1 LRVLPPRPPATA
13 STGGR
18 TAPLV
23 AALWVVGLAT
33 GLGTGCY
40 TGSAKETSWPRIE
53 REPGWSLVHVPY
65 IPQQEEEDCGA
76 AALAMATA
84 YWKAPL
90 AREEIVR
97 QKPPQDGGIR
107 AGDLRDLAR
116 QRGFEAFLVQGTF
129 HDFDKQLALG
139 RPLIVGTGK
148 PILGGKV
155 SLHYEVIVGFNRT
168 TQHVLS
174 WDPALGLREYSPEAF
189 AREWAP
195 SDRLT
200 LILFKPGVTPG

>member
-1 LRVLPPRPPATA
+1 
-13 STGGR
+13 
-18 TAPLV
+18 
-23 AALWVVGLAT
+23 VG
-33 GLGTGCY
+33 
-40 TGSAKETSWPRIE
+40 
-53 REPGWSLVHVPY
+53 Y

-84 YWKAPL
+84 YWKTPL
-90 AREEIVR
+90 SREEIVR
-97 QKPPQDGGIR
+97 EKPPQGGGIR

-116 QRGFEAFLVQGTF
+116 ARGFEAFLVQGTF
-129 HDFDKQLALG
+129 ADFYKQLQLG

-155 SLHYEVIVGFNRT
+155 SLHYEVVVGFNRT

-174 WDPALGLREYSPEAF
+174 WDPALGLREYTPEAF

-200 LILFKPGVTPG
+200 LILFRPNVSPG

>member
-1 LRVLPPRPPATA
+1 MRVLPPRPLATA
-13 STGGR
+13 STRGR

-116 QRGFEAFLVQGTF
+116 QQGFEAFLVQGTF

>member
-1 LRVLPPRPPATA
+1 MRVVPPRPPATA
-13 STGGR
+13 STRGR

-23 AALWVVGLAT
+23 ALWVVGLAT
-33 GLGTGCY
+33 GLGAGCY
-40 TGSAKETSWPRIE
+40 TGSAKETSWPRVE
-53 REPGWSLVHVPY
+53 REPGWSLVHVQY

-84 YWKAPL
+84 YWKSPL
-90 AREEIVR
+90 ARDEIVR
-97 QKPPQDGGIR
+97 EKPPQGGGIR

-116 QRGFEAFLVQGTF
+116 QRGFQAFLVQGTF
-129 HDFDKQLALG
+129 RDFDKQLSLG

>member
-1 LRVLPPRPPATA
+1 MPRRPAAA
-13 STGGR
+13 SSRGR

-23 AALWVVGLAT
+23 ALLWTVGLAT

-40 TGSAKETSWPRIE
+40 TGSAKETSWPRIQ
-53 REPGWSLVHVPY
+53 REPGWSLVHVQY

-90 AREEIVR
+90 ARDEIVR
-97 QKPPQDGGIR
+97 QKPPQGGGIR

-129 HDFDKQLALG
+129 RDFDTQLRLG

-155 SLHYEVIVGFNRT
+155 SMHYEVIVGFNRA

-174 WDPALGLREYSPEAF
+174 WDPALGLREYSAEAF

-195 SDRLT
+195 SERLT

>member
-1 LRVLPPRPPATA
+1 ML
-13 STGGR
+13 
-18 TAPLV
+18 
-23 AALWVVGLAT
+23 AALWVAGLAI
-33 GLGTGCY
+33 GLGGGCY
-40 TGSAKETSWPRIE
+40 TGSARETTWPRIE
-53 REPGWSLVHVPY
+53 REPGWSLVHVAY
-65 IPQQEEEDCGA
+65 IAQQEEEDCGA

-90 AREEIVR
+90 TREEIVR
-97 QKPPQDGGIR
+97 EKPPEGGGIR

-116 QRGFEAFLVQGTF
+116 RRGFEAFLVQGTF
-129 HDFDKQLALG
+129 ADFDKQLRLG

-148 PILGGKV
+148 PLLGGKV
-155 SLHYEVIVGFNRT
+155 SLHYEVIVGFNRA

-174 WDPALGLREYSPEAF
+174 WDPALGLREYTPEAF

-200 LILFKPGVTPG
+200 LILFKPNVSPS